1 MSGIWILGT
10 GNHDLT
16 NSVQLCES
24 EFDYLIVPFIF
35 DILREFLKALLYSDK
50 LLQKKLWQLCNV
62 IAWKWQWI
70 HFICFRKIVMTLCIL
85 NIFFT
90 IKNMTKTS
98 WAIKF
103 LLEFLFLCSVKDDI
117 YVNWWWQWKHKE
129 RSTFWAV
136 TRLSAL
142 SADKDWHCPDWQ
154 VEILAVWVTRF
165 LCEVNLVFL
174 TLQ

>member
-1 MSGIWILGT
+1 MISRIKCATVWMWVWLFNCAIYIW
-10 GNHDLT
+10 H
-16 NSVQLCES
+16 
-24 EFDYLIVPFIF
+24 
-35 DILREFLKALLYSDK
+35 LREFLKALLYSDK

-70 HFICFRKIVMTLCIL
+70 HFICFCKIVMTLCIL